1 MTEEFTIHEISLG
14 FPHDK
19 EMLIRFLS
27 DHELVFEDD
36 IETAFGVFDQDET
49 LLGCGCCAGNLL
61 KCFAVD
67 EALRG
72 QNALGSL
79 VSRLVE
85 NRFEAGHYDL
95 SSSPGQKT
103 RFFSHPAAFIPWLR
117 PSRC

>member
-49 LLGCGCCAGNLL
+49 LLGLRTAAPETLL
-61 KCFAVD
+61 KCFC
-67 EALRG
+67 RG
-72 QNALGSL
+72 RGLKRSE
-79 VSRLVE
+79 R
-85 NRFEAGHYDL
+85 
-95 SSSPGQKT
+95 PGKPGIQTGGK
-103 RFFSHPAAFIPWLR
+103 PV
-117 PSRC
+117 

>member
-49 LLGCGCCAGNLL
+49 LLGCGCCA
-61 KCFAVD
+61 
-67 EALRG
+67 
-72 QNALGSL
+72 
-79 VSRLVE
+79 
-85 NRFEAGHYDL
+85 
-95 SSSPGQKT
+95 
-103 RFFSHPAAFIPWLR
+103 
-117 PSRC
+117 